1 MVTPSDG
8 DGRARE
14 RCVGDL
20 SEVPGP
26 LLERR
31 GNDDNAR
38 QDDATSAEVTSTRQL
53 VCVGLRCVIEFIVG
67 GGIGGRE
74 RKEHPLRQ
82 RWGNGAVVCFRPPLR
97 EARRSGYPHDGT
109 VSTPRELH
117 LAAYTQDSMAMAYRT
132 RCSGLRVM

>member
-8 DGRARE
+8 EGRARE

-53 VCVGLRCVIEFIVG
+53 VCVGLRCVIEFIVEGALAVEREKNTLYANG
-67 GGIGGRE
+67 GGMEQSFASGR
-74 RKEHPLRQ
+74 H
-82 RWGNGAVVCFRPPLR
+82 
-97 EARRSGYPHDGT
+97 
-109 VSTPRELH
+109 
-117 LAAYTQDSMAMAYRT
+117 
-132 RCSGLRVM
+132 